1 MNYRDF
7 LLRPLSKHFVDRL
20 AEEIFLNTDDF
31 ELVYQLIFDDE
42 ITVAWRAAWACQ
54 KISEKMPLLF
64 SDDQF
69 NEIAALTISTT
80 HQGLKRGCLSVLNNL
95 TIPRPLPVDLLDA
108 CYDWMISAKSA
119 IAVQALSLRLLQKFC
134 EAEPDLIP
142 EMMAYLE
149 NFETENLSPGMR
161 ASRRNVIKSLSKI
174 SRANLL

>member
-1 MNYRDF
+1 MNYREF
-7 LLRPLSKHFVDRL
+7 LLRPMSKHFVDHL

-31 ELVYQLIFDDE
+31 DIVYQLIFDEE

-54 KISEKMPLLF
+54 KISEKMPELL

-95 TIPRPLPVDLLDA
+95 TIPRPVPVDLLDA
-108 CYDWMISAKSA
+108 CYEWMISMKSS

-134 EAEPDLIP
+134 EIEVGLIP
-142 EMMAYLE
+142 ELMAYLE
-149 NFETENLSPGMR
+149 NFETEDLSPGMK
-161 ASRRNVIKSLSKI
+161 ASRRNVIKALNKI
-174 SRANLL
+174 RS